1 MSGTPSEI
9 VSLTLKHDL
18 TSPRYMAFRD
28 MLSDVHRVSDSVSV
42 IHDLLDSSVSM
53 GNVPLVFDNIAES
66 PGHRAALNVLE
77 RSRLCEMFGVSPG
90 ELIDILAWAMENPSE
105 PLIVDHSESEVME
118 SGQESVDLEK
128 IPIPWHFREDGGR
141 YQSASIIIAEYNG
154 VRNVSYHRQLLRD
167 KGHSV
172 ARLVP
177 RHLRTLSTMAAKN
190 GDDVP
195 IAVVNGADPTVL
207 LAAAMS
213 FTDYVDELTVAAALH
228 EKLHGSPLR
237 VVKLAN
243 GVIVP
248 ADAEYAMQARI
259 TPERDDEGPY
269 VDITGTVDDIRQ
281 EHVIAYDAVHHR
293 KDPIFHAIIPTG
305 VEHRT
310 LMGMPRAP
318 TIKTAVSEVVTCT
331 DVHMTDGGCGWLASV
346 IQIRPEDADD
356 GKRAIQAAF
365 EGHPSMKQVIVVD
378 EDIDI
383 ADPMRVEWAL
393 MTRWQ
398 PDSDTII
405 LSDQKG
411 SSLDPSRSED
421 GMTSKIGMDA
431 TLNPG
436 EDRSPY
442 ESVL

>member
-1 MSGTPSEI
+1 
-9 VSLTLKHDL
+9 
-18 TSPRYMAFRD
+18 MAFRD
-28 MLSDVHRVSDSVSV
+28 MLEGVHRIDDSVSV
-42 IHDLLDSSVSM
+42 NHDMMDMSVSL
-53 GNVPLVFDNIAES
+53 GNVPLVFENIAES

-77 RSRLCEMFGVSPG
+77 RSRLCEMFEVSPG
-90 ELIDILAWAMENPSE
+90 ELIDILAWAMDNPSE
-105 PLIVDHSESEVME
+105 PQIVGRNEAQVME
-118 SGQESVDLEK
+118 SGQDSVDLEK
-128 IPIPWHFREDGGR
+128 LPIPWHFREDGGR
-141 YQSASIIIAEYNG
+141 YQSASIIIAEYGG
-154 VRNVSYHRQLLRD
+154 VRNVSFHRQLLRD
-167 KGHSV
+167 GEHTV

-177 RHLRTLSTMAAKN
+177 RHLRTLSTMAAEN
-190 GDDVP
+190 GEDVQ

-213 FTDYVDELTVAAALH
+213 FTEYVDELTVAAALH
-228 EKLHGSPLR
+228 EKLHGSPLK
-237 VVKLAN
+237 VVELSN

-281 EHVIAYDAVHHR
+281 EHVIEYDAVHHR

-318 TIKTAVSEVVTCT
+318 TIKTAVSEVVKCT

-346 IQIRPEDADD
+346 IQIVPEEPED
-356 GKRAIQAAF
+356 GMRAIQAAF
-365 EGHPSMKQVIVVD
+365 DGHPSMKQVIVVD

-398 PDSDTII
+398 PDSDTVI
-405 LSDQKG
+405 LSNQKG
-411 SSLDPSRSED
+411 SSLDPSRSD
-421 GMTSKIGMDA
+421 NGMTSKIGMDA
-431 TLNPG
+431 TLVPG
-436 EDRSPY
+436 EDKSPY